1 MRERLAS
8 CLAAAAFALAQVAAA
23 GPPLPVLQVIDTVRG
38 LAAEEIGVKK
48 SDIDTFTSLADQ
60 GFDETSLRSLIVS
73 VQQEFSVVISELE
86 IHQAKAREPN
96 VPLSVRV
103 IAELVV
109 RHQRSEW
116 Q

>member
-1 MRERLAS
+1 MRGW
-8 CLAAAAFALAQVAAA
+8 LAACVVAAGVALAPCAAA
-23 GPPLPVLQVIDTVRG
+23 GAPLPILQVIDTVRG
-38 LAAEEIGVKK
+38 LAAEEIGAKK

-73 VQQEFSVVISELE
+73 VQQEFGVVISELE

-109 RHQRSEW
+109 RHQRSDW
-116 Q
+116 